1 MAMQCMKMQFDEVE
15 KAIIQF
21 VECHF
26 EVIISFLTNRN
37 CDFFQVDIATI
48 QVSEWHLNSYST
60 S

>member
-48 QVSEWHLNSYST
+48 QVSEWHLKSYST